1 MKVLVT
7 GVAGQLGHDVM
18 NELAKRGYDGIET
31 DIADSYSGVRDN
43 TAVVEMPYVQV
54 DITKSEA
61 IGYTVD
67 GTPLNLSDKDKKW
80 LKLKDTF
87 KF

>member
-18 NELAKRGYDGIET
+18 NELAKRGYDVIGT
-31 DIADSYSGVRDN
+31 DIADSYSGVQDN
-43 TAVVEMPYVQV
+43 TAVVGKLCVQV
-54 DITKSEA
+54 DITESEA

-67 GTPLNLSDKDKKW
+67 GTPLNLSDKDKKMPKFI
-80 LKLKDTF
+80 KL
-87 KF
+87 